1 MIAEQL
7 KFWTYF
13 QLSFVGIK
21 CFEINSLTEP
31 SSYIGEMNENFQH
44 RVRNDF
50 PLRDYRK
57 AGNWGGGQMVK
68 YRIISKQGPLCRGHC
83 VGAID
88 FDLKTDFRI
97 FL

>member
-44 RVRNDF
+44 IVRNDF

-57 AGNWGGGQMVK
+57 AGNWGGGSNGKIQNN
-68 YRIISKQGPLCRGHC
+68 KQTRTPL
-83 VGAID
+83 
-88 FDLKTDFRI
+88 
-97 FL
+97 